1 MIGTPNAPL
10 ESAWTLANWQ
20 QWGYGQRRKAHVEE
34 THKEMAYFQI
44 DRLRDVIED
53 FEERATAAK
62 RLLDQHESEI
72 RNLRSD
78 LIRIGTSYQAEVDRL
93 EHELAEA
100 KTREAMNALRARRIA
115 KTHPRMKQILLDQ
128 LTNG

>member
-62 RLLDQHESEI
+62 RLRDQHESEI
-72 RNLRSD
+72 RSLRSD
-78 LIRIGTSYQAEVDRL
+78 VIRIGTSYQAEVDRL

-100 KTREAMNALRARRIA
+100 KTLEAMNALRARRIA